1 VRRKTHSNAAS
12 NFPLNPWIRT
22 LAAPYL
28 RGYRAVRETR
38 GALRGYRF
46 FAPGASGTRA
56 RRGFFVGYLVDPAGH
71 QFLRPQPPECIV
83 FAFIEPVSSASY
95 RRLVTEEGS
104 LLRRTAEYIGWL
116 THRPPR
122 FALFEGRDAVLI
134 RNFSMRGWPPEKH
147 QHYSGNFF
155 IETLAWLV
163 RSGLV
168 RKLISESGENGR
180 EAKSR
185 RRTDAGSLVVPNGPV
200 RPGRG
205 ACRKRNAPKLH
216 RNFQNSY

>member
-1 VRRKTHSNAAS
+1 VRRKTTSNAAP
-12 NFPLNPWIRT
+12 NFPSTPWIRT

-28 RGYRAVRETR
+28 QGYRAVLETR
-38 GALRGYRF
+38 GGLRGYRF
-46 FAPGASGTRA
+46 LAPGASGTRA
-56 RRGFFVGYLVDPAGH
+56 RRGFFVGHLIDPADH

-95 RRLVTEEGS
+95 RHLVTEEGS

-122 FALFEGRDAVLI
+122 FALFESRDAVLI
-134 RNFSMRGWPPEKH
+134 RHFSMQGWPPEKH

-168 RKLISESGENGR
+168 RKLISESGEKGR
-180 EAKSR
+180 KAKSR
-185 RRTDAGSLVVPNGPV
+185 QRTGAGSPVAPNGRA

-205 ACRKRNAPKLH
+205 TRRKRNNPKLR
-216 RNFQNSY
+216 RNFQNTY

>member
-12 NFPLNPWIRT
+12 DFPSNLWIRK
-22 LAAPYL
+22 LATPYL
-28 RGYRAVRETR
+28 QGYRAVLETR

-46 FAPGASGTRA
+46 IVPGAPATRA
-56 RRGFFVGYLVDPAGH
+56 RRGFFVGHLIDPADH

-95 RRLVTEEGS
+95 RHLVTAEGS

-122 FALFEGRDAVLI
+122 FALFESRDAVLI
-134 RNFSMRGWPPEKH
+134 RHFSMRGWPPEKH

-168 RKLISESGENGR
+168 RKLISESGEDGR
-180 EAKSR
+180 KAKSR
-185 RRTDAGSLVVPNGPV
+185 QRTHAGSPVVPNG
-200 RPGRG
+200 RARRGRG
-205 ACRKRNAPKLH
+205 GRRKRNDPKLH
-216 RNFQNSY
+216 RNFQNTY

>member
-1 VRRKTHSNAAS
+1 VRRKTRSNASSTFPS
-12 NFPLNPWIRT
+12 NLWIRK

-46 FAPGASGTRA
+46 FVPGAPGTPS
-56 RRGFFVGYLVDPAGH
+56 RRGFFVGHLIDSAGH

-95 RRLVTEEGS
+95 RHLVTEEGS

-122 FALFEGRDAVLI
+122 FALFENRDAVLI
-134 RNFSMRGWPPEKH
+134 RQLSMRGWPPEKH

-168 RKLISESGENGR
+168 RKLLSESGENGR
-180 EAKSR
+180 KAKSR
-185 RRTDAGSLVVPNGPV
+185 QRTDAGSPIVPNGPAK
-200 RPGRG
+200 PGRG
-205 ACRKRNAPKLH
+205 ERRKRKDPKLH
-216 RNFQNSY
+216 RNFQNTY

>member
-12 NFPLNPWIRT
+12 NLPSNSWIRT

-28 RGYRAVRETR
+28 RGYRAVLETR

-46 FAPGASGTRA
+46 FVPGAPGTRA
-56 RRGFFVGYLVDPAGH
+56 RRGFFVGHLIDPAGH

-83 FAFIEPVSSASY
+83 FAFIGPVSSASY
-95 RRLVTEEGS
+95 RHLVTEEGS

-122 FALFEGRDAVLI
+122 FALFESRDAVLI
-134 RNFSMRGWPPEKH
+134 RHFSMRGWPAEKH

-168 RKLISESGENGR
+168 RKLISESR
-180 EAKSR
+180 EKDRKAKSR
-185 RRTDAGSLVVPNGPV
+185 QRSGAGSTRRRHSAGF
-200 RPGRG
+200 GESATRG
-205 ACRKRNAPKLH
+205 HPEGT
-216 RNFQNSY
+216 

>member
-1 VRRKTHSNAAS
+1 VRRKTHSNVPS
-12 NFPLNPWIRT
+12 NALSNSPSNLWIRT

-28 RGYRAVRETR
+28 RGYRSAIEAR

-46 FAPGASGTRA
+46 IAPGTPGTRV
-56 RRGFFVGYLVDPAGH
+56 RRGFFVGYLVDPAKH
-71 QFLRPQPPECIV
+71 EFLQPHPPECVV
-83 FAFIEPVSSASY
+83 FAFIEPVRSASY

-122 FALFEGRDAVLI
+122 FAFFENREVVLA
-134 RNFSMRGWPPEKH
+134 RHFSMREWPPQKH
-147 QHYSGNFF
+147 QHFSGNFF

-168 RKLISESGENGR
+168 RRLISGPAEKRGYV
-180 EAKSR
+180 KSR
-185 RRTDAGSLVVPNGPV
+185 QSKG
-200 RPGRG
+200 
-205 ACRKRNAPKLH
+205 
-216 RNFQNSY
+216 